1 LPVETREGNTQRW
14 SFGIFELD
22 ERRSEL
28 LRGGTPVKLREQ
40 SFRILVLLLERAGD
54 IVTREEL
61 RQVLWPSDTYVDFDH
76 SLNTAIMK
84 LRDALGDSA
93 DKPLYIETIPK
104 RGYRFIAPVSKPLTA
119 QSATASPLGDSPAAT
134 EETADTKQLPPAPP
148 EIPLPSIRRRH
159 LAWLVSGAAVLLIL
173 GFVTTWLVRRQP
185 GGAPLAVP
193 PPAALAH
200 SSELVSVRGSVNMPM
215 LSPDAREMAF
225 LWSGQN
231 SVGDLYVQ
239 LIRSDRADEKPL
251 RLTHT
256 ENGFLCCQ
264 SWSPD
269 GREIAYGRCDDTG
282 GAVYTVSAL
291 GGPSRRM
298 ADVSCTYGAAAWP
311 MWEADGKSLIIIDT
325 CAPGTAPTLMRLTL
339 ASGEK
344 HCLGKPVAGISG
356 DMGVALS
363 PDRKTVAF
371 IRLFTSGVSDIYTL
385 TLVNEEIRRVT
396 NEHKAIWNLMWTPDS
411 QQIVFRSSRGGL
423 AAVWR
428 VPARGGAIEKETVY
442 PAVGSI
448 SADGKRMVYPTN
460 TASASYL
467 PGPSAAQ
474 IVRVELS
481 AAGGKVL
488 SIRDVIALGAFSD
501 APQLSPDESQI
512 VFGSNSAVSSG
523 WGGEIWKSLA
533 DGSDITQLTSLGAY
547 SGTPRWSADGQ
558 SIAFDTRPVAHS
570 QIYVMD
576 ADGRNQRML
585 VGDNAENVTPSWSH
599 DGKSL
604 YYASDRTGSFQ
615 IWKRDL
621 STGSERQLTQQGG
634 LGPLESYDGTT
645 LYYSILDHGGLWA
658 VSTTGDNERRLLDAP
673 HVGYWGYFAVTENGV
688 YLLDFT
694 PKATILYYDL
704 ERRKLTPVLT
714 MSETPIAEEPGMGA
728 SRSGKVLLFGQ
739 GDTSSSITMVEY
751 H

>member
-1 LPVETREGNTQRW
+1 MTEQMGLIFR
-14 SFGIFELD
+14 FGEFEVSPGEFCLK
-22 ERRSEL
+22 
-28 LRGGTPVKLREQ
+28 RG
-40 SFRILVLLLERAGD
+40 A
-54 IVTREEL
+54 
-61 RQVLWPSDTYVDFDH
+61 
-76 SLNTAIMK
+76 
-84 LRDALGDSA
+84 
-93 DKPLYIETIPK
+93 ETIPVEPK
-104 RGYRFIAPVSKPLTA
+104 AFRVLLYLLQNPQRLVTKDELLDAVWQETSVSENSLTRAVALLRRLLGDDTREPRFIATVPTVGYRFVADVTFPEESARAPVMPSDP
-119 QSATASPLGDSPAAT
+119 S
-134 EETADTKQLPPAPP
+134 PP
-148 EIPLPSIRRRH
+148 EIPPPSTRHRH
-159 LAWLVSGAAVLLIL
+159 LAWLVGGAAALLIL
-173 GFVTTWLVRRQP
+173 GFVTTWLVRRHP
-185 GGAPLAVP
+185 GNAPLAAHSSAV
-193 PPAALAH
+193 AH
-200 SSELVSVRGSVNMPM
+200 SSELLSVHGSMNMPM

-225 LWSGQN
+225 LWGGQN

-239 LIRSDRADEKPL
+239 LIRGDRADERPL

-269 GREIAYGRCDDTG
+269 GREIAYGRCEDTG
-282 GAVYTVSAL
+282 GAIYTVSAL
-291 GGPSRRM
+291 GGASRRM
-298 ADVSCTYGAAAWP
+298 ADVSCINGAAGWP
-311 MWEADGKSLIIIDT
+311 TWEADGKSLIIIDT

-339 ASGEK
+339 ATGEK

-356 DMGVALS
+356 DMSAALS

-371 IRLFTSGVSDIYTL
+371 IHLFTSGVSDIYTL
-385 TLVNEEIRRVT
+385 TLANEEIRRVT

-428 VPARGGAIEKETVY
+428 VSARGGVIEKETVY

-448 SADGKRMVYPTN
+448 SADGRRMVYPTS
-460 TASASYL
+460 TAAASYL
-467 PGPSAAQ
+467 PGPTATQ

-488 SIRDVIALGAFSD
+488 STKDVIALGAFTD
-501 APQLSPDESQI
+501 GPQLSPDESQI
-512 VFGSNSAVSSG
+512 VFGSNSAISSG

-547 SGTPRWSADGQ
+547 SGTPRWSPDGQ

-585 VGDNAENVTPSWSH
+585 IGDNAQNVTPSWSH
-599 DGKSL
+599 DGRSL
-604 YYASDRTGSFQ
+604 YYASNRTGAYQ
-615 IWKRDL
+615 IWKRNL
-621 STGSERQLTQQGG
+621 STGSERQLTQHGG

-673 HVGYWGYFAVTENGV
+673 HAGYWGYFAVTESGV
-688 YLLDFT
+688 YLLDLT
-694 PKATILYYDL
+694 PKATILYYDV

-714 MSETPIAEEPGMGA
+714 MSETPIGEEPGMAA
-728 SRSGKVLLFGQ
+728 SRNGKVLLFAQ

-751 H
+751 P